1 MNQSVEGKHFRGV
14 VCVRCRQPIPV
25 PSVVGRKGTS
35 TRSIG
40 QNSPQ
45 EMNSRVFTLRCR
57 ACQSEHPY
65 TTTQIVDCEDAPG
78 PRPSGRSFADGAL
91 GYGENATRAANG

>member
-1 MNQSVEGKHFRGV
+1 MNQSSESKHFRGV
-14 VCVRCRQPIPV
+14 VCVRCGQPIPV

-57 ACQSEHPY
+57 ACQSEYPY
-65 TTTQIVDCEDAPG
+65 VMTQIVDCEDLPG
-78 PRPSGRSFADGAL
+78 PHRN
-91 GYGENATRAANG
+91 YGENAARAANG

>member
-1 MNQSVEGKHFRGV
+1 MNQSAESKHFRGV

-35 TRSIG
+35 TANVG

-65 TTTQIVDCEDAPG
+65 TTTQIVDCDDGPG
-78 PRPSGRSFADGAL
+78 PRRPERNFAGDAL
-91 GYGENATRAANG
+91 NYGENAARAANG